1 MSNLS
6 ELLPA
11 GSGAK
16 VAKFVASG
24 TLASGQTVALKT
36 DGQVE
41 VVALTSVSGAVG
53 TTSQFSGGDI
63 ASSAIAY
70 DSTNNKIL
78 VAYSDSTASQNG
90 KAVVGTVSG
99 TNITFGTPVQFSGP
113 TLGDANRRIG
123 ICFNSTEGKFV
134 IAYRDSSINNSGRA
148 ITATISGT
156 SVSFG
161 SSAVFT
167 SDLTNHPACSFDSTS
182 NRVVISYKND
192 SQSNTL
198 YAVVGTISGTNL
210 SFGTQVQFES
220 RSNANFPTPV
230 YDANANKTVI
240 VWSSPFGGGTSGFGV
255 AIVGTVSGTSISFG
269 SMATFSSSNT
279 EHQTAAFDSVNNK
292 IVVAYAN
299 MGNSGYG
306 TSIVG
311 TVSGTSIS
319 FGTAA
324 VFHSIPTGNVQMQS
338 AYNVKAGKTV
348 IGYGGNNTDG
358 TYVEATVSGTSLS
371 FSSPVTF
378 ESVGYI
384 NQAPPIAAYDSTN
397 FLVLFSFR
405 EAAVGTGDAV
415 AIRSA
420 YATSNNTDFVGIT
433 NAAISN
439 SATGEVVVQGGVITN
454 SNLSVALATGAEV
467 NLSGKTQSEYPS
479 IAYDTANNKYVV
491 LFADGNNSEYGT
503 AVVVTVSG
511 TTVSFGTPVV
521 FNSGRV
527 NNNDIVYNATAGQ
540 FMIVY
545 QDRGTSNQAQAIIG
559 TVSGTTINFG
569 TEQVYST
576 ASVTGVAVAYNTTLN
591 KYLAGSSASGAMSV
605 AVLSVSGT
613 TISVGTPVALSG
625 TKYKPNIKSNESAS
639 SFVITN
645 NKNDNQSEA
654 HLITV
659 SGTAPTVATSV
670 DISSAVS
677 TSYPRTGLTFLEN
690 NKFVCVYS
698 ESNTNNMYTRTI
710 TVSGSSLSLG
720 TASSAFTV
728 DADGQTTI
736 NSRWPLFFV
745 STTEA
750 YLYYQDD
757 TSNFLKY
764 VPIAISSTTATSGT
778 EIAYT
783 SETSAYPGFL
793 YSSTVKQSLSFFQ
806 STNAGQQ
813 TAAIA
818 QNGNLVLGTDYFVQS
833 DGSLSTTSST
843 VPAGRALSAT
853 SILLEG

>member
-16 VAKFVASG
+16 VAEFVASG
-24 TLASGQTVALKT
+24 TLASGQTVALKSN
-36 DGQVE
+36 GQVE
-41 VVALTSVSGAVG
+41 AVTGTTVSAVDNAGTPVVFEAASINYTSTAYDATNDKIVIFYSDSDNSGYGTAVVSTVSGTTISFG
-53 TTSQFSGGDI
+53 TPVVFQTSLARHI
-63 ASSAIAY
+63 SATY
-70 DSTNNKIL
+70 DSNSQKIII
-78 VAYSDSTASQNG
+78 AYSDNSTSDRGTAI
-90 KAVVGTVSG
+90 VGTVSG
-99 TNITFGTPVQFSGP
+99 TSISFGTAVVYNSGF
-113 TLGDANRRIG
+113 TYY
-123 ICFNSTEGKFV
+123 NSAIFDSTNNKVV
-134 IAYRDSSINNSGRA
+134 IAYEDYANNNY
-148 ITATISGT
+148 GT
-156 SVSFG
+156 
-161 SSAVFT
+161 
-167 SDLTNHPACSFDSTS
+167 
-182 NRVVISYKND
+182 
-192 SQSNTL
+192 
-198 YAVVGTISGTNL
+198 
-210 SFGTQVQFES
+210 
-220 RSNANFPTPV
+220 
-230 YDANANKTVI
+230 
-240 VWSSPFGGGTSGFGV
+240 

-269 SMATFSSSNT
+269 SEVVFESANTIYTTATFDSNANKVVIAYRDGGNSNYG
-279 EHQTAAFDSVNNK
+279 TAIVGTVSGTSISFGSEVVFESAITNYISTTFDSDANK
-292 IVVAYAN
+292 VVIAYTDQGNSNYGTAVLGTVTGTSINFGTAVVFEAAYAN
-299 MGNSGYG
+299 YSSVTYDKHAKKVVIAYSDVGSDFSGHG
-306 TSIVG
+306 TAIVG

-319 FGTAA
+319 FGTAI
-324 VFHSIPTGNVQMQS
+324 VFESSDSNYISSVYDANAQKVVISYRNGGNS
-338 AYNVKAGKTV
+338 
-348 IGYGGNNTDG
+348 GYG
-358 TYVEATVSGTSLS
+358 TSS
-371 FSSPVTF
+371 VWTTGFSRL
-378 ESVGYI
+378 E
-384 NQAPPIAAYDSTN
+384 TN
-397 FLVLFSFR
+397 
-405 EAAVGTGDAV
+405 
-415 AIRSA
+415 
-420 YATSNNTDFVGIT
+420 YTDFLGIT
-433 NAAISN
+433 NEAISN
-439 SATGEVVVQGGVITN
+439 SATGEVAVQGGVITS

-491 LFADGNNSEYGT
+491 LFADGNNGEYGT

-527 NNNDIVYNATAGQ
+527 NHNDIVYNATAGQ

-559 TVSGTTINFG
+559 TVSGTSISFG

-659 SGTAPTVATSV
+659 SGTTPTVETSA

-728 DADGQTTI
+728 DADGQTSI

-778 EIAYT
+778 EISYT

-818 QNGNLVLGTDYFVQS
+818 QNGNLVLGTDYFVQT
-833 DGSLSTTSST
+833 DGSLSTTTST
-843 VPAGRALSAT
+843 VPAGRALSTT